1 MEQLQLTSR
10 EVPLHALRIEH
21 GAWHNPR
28 TQSGLTDKDLDALA
42 DDILERGL
50 QDPLTV
56 QRVLVNGEPVD
67 VVTDGQRRELALERL
82 VKRGKI
88 KSDFLVKVVDRTEEA
103 IELTI
108 DEADKILLDMLAA
121 QVQRKELSSYELVMA
136 AETLRKR
143 NRTMEDV
150 ADAIGMSSTWVS
162 KMLKALGTASPVL
175 MLQWKKG
182 SITDEQFK
190 ELASLKD
197 MTEQEDG
204 AAEVVAA
211 KRAGNAGE
219 ARAAVKERK
228 ERADRA
234 EKSKHVT
241 NGHNKEKIVKGPQAE
256 LFSDGKKMPK
266 PPSKAVLEEISA
278 MADKKPPTSDY
289 VKGIVDA
296 VNWQLGK
303 TTDEEFRTPWKKYL
317 ARVEGKVAKKAK
329 PTKAKRKPSKK
340 KR

>member
-10 EVPLHALRIEH
+10 EIPLHSLRVEH
-21 GAWHNPR
+21 GAWKNPR
-28 TQSGLTDKDLDALA
+28 TISGLSDKDIDALA
-42 DDILERGL
+42 DDILARGL

-56 QRVLVNGEPVD
+56 QRVIVNGDTVS

-88 KSDFLVKVVDRTEEA
+88 KSDFLVKVVDRTEEP
-103 IELTI
+103 IDLTI

-143 NRTMEDV
+143 GRTIEDV
-150 ADAIGMSSTWVS
+150 ASAVGMSATWVS
-162 KMLKALGTASPVL
+162 KMLKAIGNASPILVL
-175 MLQWKKG
+175 KWQKG
-182 SITDEQFK
+182 QITDEQFK

-197 MTEQEDG
+197 MSDQEDG
-204 AAEVVAA
+204 AAEAIEA
-211 KRAGNAGE
+211 KKTGGAGE

-228 ERADRA
+228 ERA
-234 EKSKHVT
+234 EKTKRVT
-241 NGHNKEKIVKGPQAE
+241 NGHNKEQPKVVKGPQAE
-256 LFSDGKKMPK
+256 LFSGDKKPQPK

-296 VNWQLGK
+296 INWQLGNL
-303 TTDEEFRTPWKKYL
+303 TDEDFRKPWKQYL

-329 PTKAKRKPSKK
+329 PTKAKKSSKK
-340 KR
+340 RK

>member
-10 EVPLHALRIEH
+10 EVPLHLLRREH

-28 TQSGLTDKDLDALA
+28 TQSGLSDKDLDALA
-42 DDILERGL
+42 DDILARGL

-56 QRVLVNGEPVD
+56 QRVLVNGESVD

-88 KSDFLVKVVDRTEEA
+88 KSDFLVKVVDRTEEP
-103 IELTI
+103 IDLTI
-108 DEADKILLDMLAA
+108 DEADKILLDMLAT

-162 KMLKALGTASPVL
+162 KMLKALGNASPIL
-175 MLQWKKG
+175 LLKWQKG
-182 SITDEQFK
+182 QITDEQFK
-190 ELASLKD
+190 DLASLKD
-197 MTEQEDG
+197 MSEQEEG
-204 AAEVVAA
+204 AAEAIEA
-211 KRAGNAGE
+211 KKAGSPRGE

-228 ERADRA
+228 ERA
-234 EKSKHVT
+234 EKSKRVT

-256 LFSDGKKMPK
+256 LFSEGKKTPK
-266 PPSKAVLEEISA
+266 PPSKAVLEEIVA

-303 TTDEEFRTPWKKYL
+303 MTDEDFRKPWKQYL

-329 PTKAKRKPSKK
+329 PSKAKKKPSKK